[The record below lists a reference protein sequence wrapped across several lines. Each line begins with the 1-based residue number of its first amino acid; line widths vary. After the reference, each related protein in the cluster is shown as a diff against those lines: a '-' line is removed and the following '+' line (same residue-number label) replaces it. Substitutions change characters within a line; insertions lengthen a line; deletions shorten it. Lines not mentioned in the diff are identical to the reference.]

1 MTWIRTA
8 NGPAVAAAVRDAMED
23 YPPEYGAASR
33 ERRDIPEIVQRDS
46 IVSVHSLLP
55 EALRG
60 IFSGYAA
67 MLQPEH
73 PLTRRQHEM
82 IAVVV
87 SAIND
92 CFY

>member
-1 MTWIRTA
+1 MTWIRTKT
-8 NGPAVAAAVRDAMED
+8 GHAVAAAMRDAMGS
-23 YPPEYGAASR
+23 YPSEYSSHSR
-33 ERRDIPEIVQRDS
+33 ERRDVPEIVMRDS
-46 IVSVHSLLP
+46 IVSAHSLLP
-55 EALRG
+55 DALRG